1 MFIAASTHCLSD
13 MSFADAC
20 YQISEMEYDC
30 VEIWMDENSDHLKP
44 SSIAEDPERFVAQ
57 FREVTRLTP
66 VAFSL
71 NHDIE
76 LATLIEL
83 AKAAKLLK
91 FTQITVPAAPLGTP
105 FNTEID
111 RLRAFVQ
118 STSIEGIQVSI
129 KTEIG
134 HLTEDPRTAV
144 ELCQSVK
151 GLGLTL
157 DPSHYICGPHTG
169 KSYDM
174 VFPYVHHVQL
184 RDTSPKELQVQI
196 GLGEVDY
203 NRLISMLE
211 AQEYNLALSV
221 DLIPEL
227 LKDLERPL
235 EMRKMRMLLDSL
247 L

>member
-13 MSFADAC
+13 LSFADAC
-20 YQISEMEYDC
+20 EQIAEMEYDRI
-30 VEIWMDENSDHLKP
+30 EIWMDENSDHLKP
-44 SSIAEDPERFVAQ
+44 SFVAEDPERFITQ
-57 FREVTRLTP
+57 YRDITRLTP
-66 VAFSL
+66 VAFSV
-71 NHDIE
+71 NHDID
-76 LATLIEL
+76 LATLTEL
-83 AKAAKLLK
+83 AKTAKLMR
-91 FTQITVPAAPLGTP
+91 FTQITVPASPLGTP

-111 RLRAFVQ
+111 RLRSFVQ
-118 STSIEGIQVSI
+118 ATSIEGIQVSI

-134 HLTEDPRTAV
+134 HLTEDPHTAV

-157 DPSHYICGPHTG
+157 DPSHYICGPHAN
-169 KSYDM
+169 KSHDM
-174 VFPYVHHVQL
+174 VYPYVHHVQL

-211 AQEYNLALSV
+211 AQHYNLALSV
-221 DLIPEL
+221 EL
-227 LKDLERPL
+227 LPEKLDKSQRPL

>member
-1 MFIAASTHCLSD
+1 MFIAASTHCLGD
-13 MSFADAC
+13 LSFADAC
-20 YQISEMEYDC
+20 RQLSELEYDR
-30 VEIWMDENSDHLKP
+30 VEIWMDENSNHLKP
-44 SSIAEDPERFVAQ
+44 SYVAADPERFNNQ
-57 FREVTRLTP
+57 FREMSRLTP
-66 VAFSL
+66 VAFSV
-71 NHDIE
+71 NHDID
-76 LATLIEL
+76 LATLTEL
-83 AKAAKLLK
+83 AKAAKLMR

-111 RLRAFVQ
+111 RLRSFVQ
-118 STSIEGIQVSI
+118 ATSIEGIQVSI

-157 DPSHYICGPHTG
+157 DPSHYICGPLAG
-169 KSYDM
+169 KSHDM
-174 VFPYVHHVQL
+174 VYPYVNHVQL
-184 RDTSPKELQVQI
+184 RDTSPKQLQVQI

-221 DLIPEL
+221 EL
-227 LKDLERPL
+227 LPDLLDKEERPL

>member
-1 MFIAASTHCLSD
+1 MFIAASTHSLGD
-13 MSFADAC
+13 FSFEEAC
-20 YQISEMEYDC
+20 FQLGEMEYDRL
-30 VEIWMDENSDHLKP
+30 ELWMDESSDHLKP
-44 SSIAEDPERFVAQ
+44 SQVVEDPERFIAQ
-57 FREVTRLTP
+57 YREITRLTP

-71 NHDIE
+71 NHDVD
-76 LATLIEL
+76 LKTLTEL
-83 AKAAKLLK
+83 AKTAKLMR
-91 FTQITVPAAPLGTP
+91 FTQITVPAAQLGTP

-111 RLRAFVQ
+111 RLRSFVQ
-118 STSIEGIQVSI
+118 AASIEGIQVSI

-157 DPSHYICGPHTG
+157 DPSHYICGPHAG

-211 AQEYNLALSV
+211 AQDYNLALSV
-221 DLIPEL
+221 ELLPEL
-227 LKDLERPL
+227 LNKEERPL
-235 EMRKMRMLLDSL
+235 EMRKM
-247 L
+247 